1 MACYIG
7 NSCSINITIYARL
20 QFSTLIVTFSLLFQ
34 INGEIY
40 SRVTEERGHPFRGAK
55 RPLESGLSALRT
67 TRELQEGMPRIACE
81 DVSVFASID
90 MFGLVN
96 FHRSSLSSQGNG
108 FVLYSDGYC
117 VSICLHCCFGFSG
130 GRQ

>member
-1 MACYIG
+1 MMVE
-7 NSCSINITIYARL
+7 RL
-20 QFSTLIVTFSLLFQ
+20 GAVFMPDGLGHFLGIKTHYP
-34 INGEIY
+34 GGY
-40 SRVTEERGHPFRGAK
+40 SKGAK